1 MLLGDR
7 QTHWR
12 MERSA
17 GGRHGGV
24 QGVPDGHWGHL
35 IHKPALTH
43 RLDNW
48 GTFKLFNSIM
58 FLLMKQVSFQLSF
71 MFEKE
76 KTKKVCAVMIIS
88 LILKFISQPCFIIFP
103 II

>member
-43 RLDNW
+43 RLDNR
-48 GTFKLFNSIM
+48 GHFQTFEVYY
-58 FLLMKQVSFQLSF
+58 VSSY
-71 MFEKE
+71 ESRY
-76 KTKKVCAVMIIS
+76 VS
-88 LILKFISQPCFIIFP
+88 S
-103 II
+103 